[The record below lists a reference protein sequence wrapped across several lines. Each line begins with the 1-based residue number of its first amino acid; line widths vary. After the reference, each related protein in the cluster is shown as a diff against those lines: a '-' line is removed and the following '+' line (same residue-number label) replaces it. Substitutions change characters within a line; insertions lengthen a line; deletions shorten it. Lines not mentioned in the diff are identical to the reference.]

1 MELSDIDIIILT
13 SLTAEQI
20 KGEEEKISNLPF
32 DYMVEYTVDISP
44 VVVNTEHFNEWME
57 NLPYYRNIKEEG
69 IRILV

>member
-20 KGEEEKISNLPF
+20 KEEEEKISDLAF

-44 VVVNTEHFNEWME
+44 VVVNTEQH
-57 NLPYYRNIKEEG
+57 
-69 IRILV
+69 